1 VNSLIALSDRQK
13 VSLDPKA
20 MNIKQGEV
28 NMLTIVDF
36 WESLFAKIG
45 FTTSHNK
52 WLRRNWSYR
61 FRNSLIEFF
70 DEENM
75 GLDTKITLLWQLE
88 PEILTKVRLGGGRVE
103 IWPPTVVKSNF
114 SSFNVKNIVCRK
126 ILENMVPFQ
135 TIYSR
140 TTNVIS

>member
-1 VNSLIALSDRQK
+1 MNSLIALSDRQK

-70 DEENM
+70 DQEN
-75 GLDTKITLLWQLE
+75 TKITLLWQLE
-88 PEILTKVRLGGGRVE
+88 PEILTKVRLGGGSVE

-114 SSFNVKNIVCRK
+114 FSFNVENIVCRK
-126 ILENMVPFQ
+126 ILKNTLPLQRIYSQ
-135 TIYSR
+135 TINAVS
-140 TTNVIS
+140 